1 MREYID
7 GDGAGEVV
15 EEAIWSVAGWRLV
28 VGKFKGRTRS
38 LVNPLSG
45 LN

>member
-15 EEAIWSVAGWRLV
+15 EEAIWSVAGWRMV
-28 VGKFKGRTRS
+28 VVKFQGRARS
-38 LVNPLSG
+38 LTLYRA
-45 LN
+45 